1 MLINKINVYLLNKK
15 YIMKKVLMLVV
26 VVLFMSCG
34 SLQNICKKYERLNG
48 EIIYAIPT
56 PRCTRVVYLKI
67 DNKII
72 KVYGVPVEQPLN
84 NIPVCKHHGKYYWI
98 MP

>member
-1 MLINKINVYLLNKK
+1 MPEVINSFNAKINSQ
-15 YIMKKVLMLVV
+15 I
-26 VVLFMSCG
+26 
-34 SLQNICKKYERLNG
+34 NG

-98 MP
+98 MPWEIQ